1 MIGSMNEMA
10 YVFQAWLPLLVWQQ
24 VDAPEYRKGFI
35 TVACI
40 SLALV
45 IITFVIRRLHHL
57 ENGRRYVIATEE
69 HYMAILPMALVVLTS
84 LFRIRNNQR
93 LEAEDSLSNSL
104 PVSPVG
110 TQEPQKL

>member
-45 IITFVIRRLHHL
+45 IITFVIRRLDHL
-57 ENGRRYVIATEE
+57 ESGRRYVITTEE
-69 HYMAILPMALVVLTS
+69 HYMAILPYS
-84 LFRIRNNQR
+84 LGH
-93 LEAEDSLSNSL
+93 SNFL
-104 PVSPVG
+104 IQDPEQPAA
-110 TQEPQKL
+110 